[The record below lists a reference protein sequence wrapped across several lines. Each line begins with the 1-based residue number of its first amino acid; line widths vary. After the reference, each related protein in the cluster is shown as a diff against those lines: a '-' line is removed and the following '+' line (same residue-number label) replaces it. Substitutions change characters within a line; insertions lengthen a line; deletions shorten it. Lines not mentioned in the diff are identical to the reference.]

1 MLVDSELPNIP
12 VTRNN
17 EHSPVRV
24 KLQLERHL
32 AWELIRVSNFTVGG
46 GNKVD
51 GYIKFRKINCLLIN

>member
-46 GNKVD
+46 ETKLMVTSNLEK
-51 GYIKFRKINCLLIN
+51 